1 MIIRNANKILQE
13 NDRLRQEN
21 AKLKDDLER
30 VRRDYRTLK
39 TASMP
44 IPAVTNTVTNN
55 IRDAS
60 DEVHIQITS
69 SVIPWASNRGV
80 ISIYVLLGDRGV
92 NKQINYEFTDGRGLT
107 LL

>member
-44 IPAVTNTVTNN
+44 IPAVTNN

>member
-39 TASMP
+39 TASMS
-44 IPAVTNTVTNN
+44 IPAVTNN

-60 DEVHIQITS
+60 DEAHIQIT
-69 SVIPWASNRGV
+69 W
-80 ISIYVLLGDRGV
+80 
-92 NKQINYEFTDGRGLT
+92 
-107 LL
+107 